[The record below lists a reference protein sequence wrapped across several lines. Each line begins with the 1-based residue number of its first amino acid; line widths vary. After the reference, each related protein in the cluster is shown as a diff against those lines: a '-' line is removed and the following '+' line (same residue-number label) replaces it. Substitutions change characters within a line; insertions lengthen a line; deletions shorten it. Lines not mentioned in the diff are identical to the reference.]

1 MRYAS
6 IRKMDISNGEGVGVA
21 LFVQGCHFH
30 CKNCF
35 NSCTWD
41 FSGGKE
47 WTDSIK
53 EYFFSLIDKEYID
66 RVTILGGEPLADENV
81 TEVYTIISEIR
92 RRFPDKKIWLYTGYK
107 FDDIVLDSIHD
118 FSFTG
123 ESNKYV
129 TARSMSAL
137 SVDVLVDG
145 LFKDELKDYHLHWRG
160 SSNQRVIDIKKTY
173 EEYSDKLSTTAPYHF
188 QYEEMLNECIITI
201 D

>member
-35 NSCTWD
+35 NSSTWD

-47 WTDSIK
+47 WTEETR
-53 EYFFSLIDKEYID
+53 EYFLSLIDKEYID
-66 RVTILGGEPLADENV
+66 RVTILGGEPLTDENV
-81 TEVYTIISEIR
+81 TEVYTIVSEIR
-92 RRFPDKKIWLYTGYK
+92 KLFPDKKIWVYTGYK
-107 FDDIVLDSIHD
+107 FDDIVMESIHD
-118 FSFTG
+118 FSLTG
-123 ESNKYV
+123 ESNKYA
-129 TARSMSAL
+129 TARSMVAL

-145 LFKDELKDYHLHWRG
+145 LFKDELKDYRLHWRG
-160 SSNQRVIDIKKTY
+160 SSNQRVIDVKKTY
-173 EEYSDKLSTTAPYHF
+173 KEYLTKMAESSPYHS
-188 QYEEMLNECIITI
+188 QYKDMINECIITI